1 MNIIQ
6 RSNCAV
12 EIRYFIRGDK

>member
-6 RSNCAV
+6 RSALINGV
-12 EIRYFIRGDK
+12 